1 MLEGCRHELGRGLR
15 DAQIWHLG
23 QGSPIASA
31 TIPTGFPELDALL
44 PGGGWPLGALTEI
57 LTNLEGIGAL
67 RLVIPALAH
76 LSRIEK
82 WLTWIAPLHIP
93 YAPALAAHG
102 VDLTK
107 VLIVQ
112 GTISPRVGL
121 WAMEQSLRSGACGAV
136 LAWPTRIDWRELRRL
151 QLAAEIGLSWG
162 LIFRSHATAHEA
174 SPAAL
179 RIALTPSGTSMEARI
194 IKCRGGARMGSVSLD
209 IRLSPV
215 AW

>member
-1 MLEGCRHELGRGLR
+1 MSLESVLR
-15 DAQIWHLG
+15 DARVWRY
-23 QGSPIASA
+23 SRESSVASA
-31 TIPTGFPELDALL
+31 TIATGFPELDALL

-57 LTNLEGIGAL
+57 LTNLEGIGQL
-67 RLVIPALAH
+67 RLVMPALAH

-121 WAMEQSLRSGACGAV
+121 WAMEQALRSGACGAV

-151 QLAAEIGLSWG
+151 QLAAEIGQSWG
-162 LIFRSHATAHEA
+162 LIFRSHTSAREA

-179 RIALTPSGTSMEARI
+179 RIALTPSGTSMEVRI
-194 IKCRGGARMGSVSLD
+194 IKCRGSAGMGSVSLD
-209 IRLSPV
+209 IRLSPR
-215 AW
+215 AR